1 MGKIN
6 KKVVIGLVVLLGTA
20 VTEVVIFTVMMNIPL
35 KNPTAE
41 IYQNGVLIKTA
52 PLSVDAEF
60 TVECEDGKNVVKI
73 ENGAVSVTFADC
85 PDKVCVNRGRVSG
98 GAVPIVCLP
107 HRLEIRVVDGEN
119 SADA

>member
-1 MGKIN
+1 MCKFN
-6 KKVVIGLVVLLGTA
+6 KKVFVGLAVLLAAA
-20 VTEVVIFTVMMNIPL
+20 VAGVVIFAVMMNIPR

-41 IYQNGVLIKTA
+41 IYQNGILIKRA

-60 TVECEDGKNVVKI
+60 TVECESGKNVVKI
-73 ENGAVSVTFADC
+73 ENGTVSVTFADC

-107 HRLEIRVVDGEN
+107 HKLEIRVVDGEN
-119 SADA
+119 SVDV